1 MTFTDPRLIT
11 LLCVVKEGGY
21 TAAARALALSQ
32 PAVSYHIRGLEQ
44 KLSIKIFY
52 RNTKKLILTP
62 EGKILVKYATRLQN
76 ISENA
81 MRALSESRGQLRHFT
96 VGVTPTCGETLIGR
110 VFTAYSS
117 AHPHTNISLVT
128 GTLEQLCDQLTSYEL
143 DLAIVEG
150 SVSPKHCHAELLDMD
165 YLCVVMSPK
174 HRLAHHSAIT
184 LEELKQESLILRR
197 EEAGTRRLFESA
209 LTGHLEDIRN
219 FDVRLEMDSITAIK
233 ELVEDQLGVTVM
245 AHSACREETAA
256 GKLVAVPIEGMRMI
270 REINILCQDDFDHP
284 EVLEEIRK
292 IYASL

>member
-1 MTFTDPRLIT
+1 
-11 LLCVVKEGGY
+11 
-21 TAAARALALSQ
+21 
-32 PAVSYHIRGLEQ
+32 
-44 KLSIKIFY
+44 
-52 RNTKKLILTP
+52 
-62 EGKILVKYATRLQN
+62 
-76 ISENA
+76 
-81 MRALSESRGQLRHFT
+81 
-96 VGVTPTCGETLIGR
+96 
-110 VFTAYSS
+110 
-117 AHPHTNISLVT
+117 
-128 GTLEQLCDQLTSYEL
+128 
-143 DLAIVEG
+143 
-150 SVSPKHCHAELLDMD
+150 MD

-233 ELVEDQLGVTVM
+233 ELVADQLGVTVM